1 MSHFTIAIIRPLSL
15 LRGDDKQIFEVLTA
29 KHFVFLALHKRNLC
43 ATTVRVLYTRL
54 SEEDRQKAEPHY
66 TGTCLCMVL
75 THSTHDPV
83 HYFQEIL
90 GSPNV
95 FECGKH
101 TLRGMLGPA
110 RLGLK
115 KGNPFD
121 DICHASVDETRA
133 QFELECL
140 FPQSVGNF
148 IKRLKVEESKDDRTH

>member
-1 MSHFTIAIIRPLSL
+1 MSKFTIAIIRPLSL
-15 LRGDDKQIFEVLTA
+15 LRGDDKKICEVLTA

-43 ATTVRVLYTRL
+43 VTAVRVLCTRL

-66 TGTCLCMVL
+66 TGTCLCMAL
-75 THSTHDPV
+75 AHPTHDPV
-83 HYFQEIL
+83 RYFQEIV
-90 GSPNV
+90 GPSNV

-110 RLGLK
+110 KLGLK

-121 DICHASVDETRA
+121 DICHASVDESRA

-140 FPQSVGNF
+140 FPESVVKF
-148 IKRLKVEESKDDRTH
+148 VKRVHVEEKKDDRAN